1 MGDLYAEDLDGP
13 QLPEVVEQFFAQER
27 AWHRLLRG
35 TGLVSAEEAA
45 QELRRWTGSD
55 LAGPSVGPDTVAP

>member
-13 QLPEVVEQFFAQER
+13 QLPEVVEDYFARER

-35 TGLVSAEEAA
+35 TGLIDESAA
-45 QELRRWTGSD
+45 QAELARWME
-55 LAGPSVGPDTVAP
+55 A